1 MGGFM
6 KIVKIEESALN
17 KARDFAKENK
27 KLLDGKGVYA
37 FDVMGSVGSGKTS
50 LIKWMVRKMKNKYK
64 IGVVA
69 GDLTTEVDAKRI
81 EEEGIPVVQAHTG
94 RACHLDPGLV
104 RKAIENLP
112 LDNIEILFIEN
123 VGNLICPAAVPIGV
137 HKEFVVTSVT
147 EGPYTIKKHP
157 YMFQRADFVA
167 INKIDLEE
175 AMNVSIE
182 ELKADLKELNPDAF
196 VSATNGITG
205 EGIDKLIE
213 CMNFQL

>member
-1 MGGFM
+1 M

-50 LIKWMVRKMKNKYK
+50 IIKWMVRKMKNKYK

-81 EEEGIPVVQAHTG
+81 EEEAIPVVQAHTG

-112 LDNIEILFIEN
+112 LDDIEILFIEN

-147 EGPYTIKKHP
+147 EGPYMIKKHP
-157 YMFQRADFVA
+157 YMFQRANFVA
-167 INKIDLEE
+167 INKIDLEG
-175 AMNVSIE
+175 AMNVSVKSLTE
-182 ELKADLKELNPDAF
+182 DLKELNPKAI
-196 VSATNGITG
+196 VSGTNGITG
-205 EGIDKLIE
+205 EGVDKLIE

>member
-1 MGGFM
+1 M

-147 EGPYTIKKHP
+147 EGPYMIKKHP

>member
-1 MGGFM
+1 M
-6 KIVKIEESALN
+6 KIVKIEESAFN

-50 LIKWMVRKMKNKYK
+50 IIKWMVRKMKNKYK

-81 EEEGIPVVQAHTG
+81 EEEAIPVVQAHTG

-112 LDNIEILFIEN
+112 LDDIEILFIEN

-147 EGPYTIKKHP
+147 EGPYMIKKHP

-175 AMNVSIE
+175 AMNVSVKSLTE
-182 ELKADLKELNPDAF
+182 DLKELNPNAI
-196 VSATNGITG
+196 VSGTNGITG
-205 EGIDKLIE
+205 EGVDKLIE

>member
-1 MGGFM
+1 M

-17 KARDFAKENK
+17 KARDFAKKNK
-27 KLLDGKGVYA
+27 KLLDGKGVYGV
-37 FDVMGSVGSGKTS
+37 DVMGSVGSGKPS
-50 LIKWMVRKMKNKYK
+50 IIKWMFRKMKYKYK

-81 EEEGIPVVQAHTG
+81 EEEAIPVVQAHTG
-94 RACHLDPGLV
+94 RACHLDPSLV

-112 LDNIEILFIEN
+112 LDDIEILFIEN

-137 HKEFVVTSVT
+137 HKEIVITSVT
-147 EGPYTIKKHP
+147 EGPYMIKKHP

-196 VSATNGITG
+196 VSTTNGITG

>member
-1 MGGFM
+1 M

-50 LIKWMVRKMKNKYK
+50 IIKWMVRKMKNKYK

-81 EEEGIPVVQAHTG
+81 EEEAIPVVQAHTG

-112 LDNIEILFIEN
+112 LDDIEILFIEN

-147 EGPYTIKKHP
+147 EGPYMIKKHP

-175 AMNVSIE
+175 AMNVSVKSLTE
-182 ELKADLKELNPDAF
+182 DLKELNPNAI
-196 VSATNGITG
+196 VSGTNGITG
-205 EGIDKLIE
+205 EGVDKLIE

>member
-1 MGGFM
+1 M

-50 LIKWMVRKMKNKYK
+50 IIKWMVRKMKNKYK

-81 EEEGIPVVQAHTG
+81 EEEAIPVVQAHTG

-112 LDNIEILFIEN
+112 LDDIEILFIEN

-137 HKEFVVTSVT
+137 HKEIVVTSIT
-147 EGPYTIKKHP
+147 EGPYMIKKHP
-157 YMFQRADFVA
+157 YMFQRANFVA

-175 AMNVSIE
+175 AMNVSVKSLTE
-182 ELKADLKELNPDAF
+182 DLKKLNPNAI
-196 VSATNGITG
+196 VSGTNGITG
-205 EGIDKLIE
+205 KGVDKLIE

>member
-1 MGGFM
+1 M
-6 KIVKIEESALN
+6 KIVEIEESAFN

-50 LIKWMVRKMKNKYK
+50 IIKWMVRKMKNKYK

-81 EEEGIPVVQAHTG
+81 EEEAIPVVQAHTG

-112 LDNIEILFIEN
+112 LDDIEILFIEN

-137 HKEFVVTSVT
+137 HKEIVVTSIT
-147 EGPYTIKKHP
+147 EGPYMIKKHP
-157 YMFQRADFVA
+157 YMFQRANFVA